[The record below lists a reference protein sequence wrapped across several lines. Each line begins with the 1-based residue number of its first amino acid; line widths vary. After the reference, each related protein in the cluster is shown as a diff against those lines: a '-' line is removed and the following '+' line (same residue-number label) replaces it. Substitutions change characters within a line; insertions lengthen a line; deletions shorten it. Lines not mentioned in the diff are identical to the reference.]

1 MRGLWDSINLELN
14 RINLWQAYN
23 GTLSPNHK
31 NYIMSLLTIVLN
43 ILLPPLAVF
52 LKHGV
57 GSALLISIL
66 LTLLA
71 WLPGVIHA
79 FIVNG

>member
-1 MRGLWDSINLELN
+1 
-14 RINLWQAYN
+14 
-23 GTLSPNHK
+23 
-31 NYIMSLLTIVLN
+31 MSLLTIILN

-57 GSALLISIL
+57 GTTLLVSIL
-66 LTLLA
+66 LTMLA

-79 FIVNG
+79 FVVNQE

>member
-1 MRGLWDSINLELN
+1 
-14 RINLWQAYN
+14 
-23 GTLSPNHK
+23 
-31 NYIMSLLTIVLN
+31 MSLITIILN

-52 LKHGV
+52 MQHGL
-57 GSALLISIL
+57 GTTFLISVI